1 MANRSQS
8 GTRGG
13 ASTHVV
19 APGTMRVR
27 DLTTDDLLAL
37 VLDGRTEAYEEI
49 VRRYQ
54 RDVLR
59 IVSSLLTDRATTE
72 DLVQQ
77 VFVNAYVALPRFELG
92 RDFGPWLRTIA
103 RNAVREELRKR
114 ACRDRRLKPYGE
126 ILAARLSDPASSD
139 LYEKTML
146 DALKQC
152 VGRLRA
158 RAAAAIR
165 HHYTEGKSLDEIA
178 AETGSTNSA
187 VRSLL
192 CRVRVKLRECVERRM
207 AER

>member
-1 MANRSQS
+1 MAVS
-8 GTRGG
+8 GK
-13 ASTHVV
+13 
-19 APGTMRVR
+19 MRAC

-59 IVSSLLTDRATTE
+59 VVSLLLADRATTE

-103 RNAVREELRKR
+103 RNAVREELRR
-114 ACRDRRLKPYGE
+114 RSRYGRRLKTYGE
-126 ILAARLSDPASSD
+126 ILAARLSDPASAD
-139 LYEKTML
+139 LYERTML

-152 VGRLRA
+152 VQRLRA
-158 RAAAAIR
+158 RAAAVIR
-165 HHYTEGKSLDEIA
+165 QRYTEGKSLDEIA

-207 AER
+207 ADR